1 MTQAKPLRFAKAIL
15 KLREMLEEERQKYQ
29 AGTDTYFGKTKE
41 EQDKMFQQFYED
53 IQEDIEYLESK
64 RS

>member
-1 MTQAKPLRFAKAIL
+1 MVQVNPPLFEKAISKL
-15 KLREMLEEERQKYQ
+15 KEILEQERQKYQ

-64 RS
+64 RP